1 MSTVDISDLGKRPIE
16 GGDTPAGSDVRDEPA
31 FEKLEAEIAKLT
43 SAINSPLVDWKVIN
57 QLCTELLSD
66 KGKDLLVA
74 CYLAAGLLE
83 TRSLAGLSDG
93 LKVIADMLETYWDTM
108 YPSVKRMRGRRN
120 ALQWLIDRV
129 QQRATE
135 TGWTELPPIEAGIPD
150 ALQGS
155 LAAIDAVLVDK
166 DSDAP
171 SIRSLITLVRSVPV
185 VEEAPAPLPAAEPL
199 PAGGT
204 VAGNSPSPALAA
216 STVAA
221 AAPDSGEQAEQALD
235 DLCAR
240 LAPIGEWLL
249 NADLTN
255 PLPYRLDRLAAWTPI
270 NTLPGAD
277 AGGETHIPGP
287 ISQVV
292 DALEKLKVT
301 QADADLVRLAET
313 QLAAFPFWLDLNCI
327 CATALQ
333 RLGSAYEAAHREV
346 CGETARLVARLSGIE
361 KLAFAGGMPFANG
374 DTLAWLGSL
383 ASASGNA
390 QPSASAAERN
400 AAIAVAVGNA
410 RAMAATDDLVGAVN
424 ALQQQLLATD
434 HPKDRL
440 YLQIRLCE
448 LLLLQRPGA
457 ALDAF
462 ALSIVDTIDKH
473 LLTAW
478 EPVLALDGLQVAYK
492 VMTRNDEGKAVADGL
507 LQRVVA
513 LDSAAAVKLVT

>member
-1 MSTVDISDLGKRPIE
+1 MSTPDIAELGKSPIE
-16 GGDTPAGSDVRDEPA
+16 GSDTPAGSEVREEPA

-43 SAINSPLVDWKVIN
+43 SAINSPLVDWNIIN
-57 QLCTELLSD
+57 QLCIELLAS

-93 LKVIADMLETYWDTM
+93 LKVISDMLGTYWDTL

-135 TGWTELPPIEAGIPD
+135 TGWTDLPPVD
-150 ALQGS
+150 AKVADELQAS
-155 LAAIDAVLVDK
+155 LNAIDASLMDK

-185 VEEAPAPLPAAEPL
+185 VEEAPAPLPAAESL
-199 PAGGT
+199 PAAANI
-204 VAGNSPSPALAA
+204 AGDTTSSATAA
-216 STVAA
+216 MRPVVV
-221 AAPDSGEQAEQALD
+221 PDSDEQAGQALD
-235 DLCAR
+235 ELCAR
-240 LAPIGEWLL
+240 LEPIAEWLL

-255 PLPYRLDRLAAWTPI
+255 PLPYRLGRLAAWTPI
-270 NTLPGAD
+270 NALPGAD
-277 AGGETHIPGP
+277 ASGETHLPGP

-301 QADADLVRLAET
+301 QADADLVHLAEA

-333 RLGSAYEAAHREV
+333 RLGSAHEAAHREV
-346 CGETARLVARLSGIE
+346 CGESARLVARLPGIE

-390 QPSASAAERN
+390 QSSSSAGERD

-410 RAMAATDDLVGAVN
+410 RAMAATDDLAGAVN
-424 ALQQQLLATD
+424 VLQQHLLATGN
-434 HPKDRL
+434 PKDRL

-478 EPVLALDGLQVAYK
+478 EPGLALDGLQVAYK
-492 VMTRNDEGKAVADGL
+492 VMTRNDEGKATADGL

-513 LDSAAAVKLVT
+513 LDAAAAVKLVT